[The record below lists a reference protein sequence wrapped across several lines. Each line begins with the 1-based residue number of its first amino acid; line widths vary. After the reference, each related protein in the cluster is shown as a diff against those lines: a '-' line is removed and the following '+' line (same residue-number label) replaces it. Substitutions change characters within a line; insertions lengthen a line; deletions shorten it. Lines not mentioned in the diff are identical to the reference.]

1 MRKSLFVTIAL
12 IAGALGTLLML
23 ALNQFQLYGQHEKII
38 SQTEKFIFNYSIIR
52 EQIIEDI
59 VAGNLDEL
67 EELSSSVEELHANIS
82 SILNNS
88 LIPAEYKF
96 SFLQQID
103 LPGLALLLRKVTSE
117 KANTNLL
124 QLINQETR
132 VIGEQFI
139 LFERLV
145 LGYAKQK
152 LVDFQLVVIGILALI
167 VFLVSIFMLVIYRFL
182 IKPVMSLAN
191 QSENVL
197 SGKQEKVV
205 NPHGW
210 LEVSLLSEKMNDLLE
225 DSKSCQTQVER
236 YGRIVNC
243 CQGVLQEIYENRES
257 DRLYKTVCR
266 ALLTNHDHILAWIG
280 VEDIEEKVIN
290 PVAAD
295 GSTTMSSDECQ
306 GCFASLLAEQE
317 GDDPSHKA
325 MKTGETVVM
334 KDVLA
339 DAPKGPFKN
348 TPMADGVVDSISLP
362 LYFEGEKLG
371 VLTIYIMV
379 PGGVLETEA
388 ELLGKIA
395 GILAEK
401 LHYLKLYEH
410 LELEK
415 TAKDLIGE
423 QINILTFILE
433 KTGRIISVGSYLSA
447 SLYED
452 AGLHWAGLNIADILA
467 PENDSERIV
476 LSSSLEESKR
486 YDFNAGL
493 VGFDEKFSAILQPN
507 NDFPA
512 EKETFLLVL
521 VPPQQNILIQPENFQ
536 IAYSAAIGQF
546 ASSIAHEITDVSNGI
561 INYAQMLSDELVGE
575 IERGKKESLSK
586 IIDGGEKLAAVVEP
600 LLIDQNDLDF
610 TKSIENIQKIFDDV
624 LMLVRPLYKRDG
636 ITINLDIQ
644 ATTLKYKKQH
654 LQLILLVLLNRLRD
668 TLNEQYPHKDSDKLL
683 DIMVDQ
689 LGEKTDKM
697 LMISIHYTGRE
708 QDYEESKIQKGQ
720 ITGMWLS
727 QELARNMGGEIKFS
741 ITDTQKIKLDLLLP
755 V

>member
-1 MRKSLFVTIAL
+1 MRKIFFVTVAL
-12 IAGALGTLLML
+12 ITGAFGILLML

-38 SQTEKFIFNYSIIR
+38 SQTEKFIFQYSIIR
-52 EQIIEDI
+52 EQIIEY
-59 VAGNLDEL
+59 VVTGNLDEL
-67 EELSSSVEELHANIS
+67 EELSPSVEELHANI
-82 SILNNS
+82 IRIMDNS

-103 LPGLALLLRKVTSE
+103 LSGLALLLRKATSE
-117 KANTNLL
+117 KANSNLL
-124 QLINQETR
+124 QIINQETR
-132 VIGEQFI
+132 VIGERFI

-145 LGYAKQK
+145 LGYAKQE
-152 LVDFQLVVIGILALI
+152 LVDFQLVVIGILALV
-167 VFLVSIFMLVIYRFL
+167 VFLVSILMLVMYRLL
-182 IKPVMSLAN
+182 IKPVISLAN

-197 SGKQEKVV
+197 SGKQEKIV
-205 NPHGW
+205 NPQGW
-210 LEVSLLSEKMNDLLE
+210 MEVSLLSEKMNDLLE
-225 DSKSCQTQVER
+225 NSKSCQDLVER
-236 YGRIVNC
+236 YGRFLNC
-243 CQGVLQEIYENRES
+243 CQGVLQKIDEHRER
-257 DRLYKTVCR
+257 DRFSKSVCR
-266 ALLTNHDHILAWIG
+266 ALLTNQDYILAWIG
-280 VEDIEEKVIN
+280 VEDAEERIIH

-295 GSTTMSSDECQ
+295 GSSTMSCDECQ
-306 GCFASLLAEQE
+306 ECFAALLAEQE
-317 GDDPSHKA
+317 GDDPSQKA
-325 MKTGETVVM
+325 MQTGETVVM
-334 KDVLA
+334 RNILA

-348 TPMADGVVDSISLP
+348 TPLAGGQVDSISLP
-362 LYFEGEKLG
+362 LCFEGETLG

-379 PGGVLETEA
+379 QGGMLEIEA
-388 ELLGKIA
+388 ELLGKLAIIIA
-395 GILAEK
+395 VK
-401 LHYLKLYEH
+401 LHCLKLYEY
-410 LELEK
+410 LDLEK
-415 TAKDLIGE
+415 NAKDLIGE
-423 QINILTFILE
+423 QSNVLTFILE
-433 KTGRIISVGSYLSA
+433 KTGRIVSVDSYLSA
-447 SLYED
+447 SLYRD
-452 AGLHWAGLNIADILA
+452 ASAHWVGRNITDILV

-493 VGFDEKFSAILQPN
+493 VGFDEKFSAILQPI
-507 NDFPA
+507 NDFSA

-521 VPPQQNILIQPENFQ
+521 IPPQQDILIQPENFQ

-561 INYAQMLSDELVGE
+561 INYAQMLSDELIGE
-575 IERGKKESLSK
+575 TERGKKESLSK

-600 LLIDQNDLDF
+600 LLIDQDDIDF

-644 ATTLKYKKQH
+644 AITLKYKKQH
-654 LQLILLVLLNRLRD
+654 LQLILLILFNRLRD
-668 TLNEQYPHKDSDKLL
+668 TLNEQYPHKDPDKLL

-697 LMISIHYTGRE
+697 LMISIYYTGRK

-727 QELARNMGGEIKFS
+727 QELARNMDGEIKFS

-755 V
+755 L

>member
-1 MRKSLFVTIAL
+1 LDVRKIFFVTVAL
-12 IAGALGTLLML
+12 ITGAFGILLML

-38 SQTEKFIFNYSIIR
+38 SQTEKFIFQYSIIR
-52 EQIIEDI
+52 EQIIEY
-59 VAGNLDEL
+59 VVTGNLDEL
-67 EELSSSVEELHANIS
+67 EELSPSVEELHANI
-82 SILNNS
+82 IGIMDNS

-103 LPGLALLLRKVTSE
+103 LPGLALLLRKATSE
-117 KANTNLL
+117 KANSNLL
-124 QLINQETR
+124 QIINKETR
-132 VIGEQFI
+132 VIGERFI

-152 LVDFQLVVIGILALI
+152 LVDFQLVVIGILALV
-167 VFLVSIFMLVIYRFL
+167 VFLVSILMLVMYRLL
-182 IKPVMSLAN
+182 IKPVISLAN

-197 SGKQEKVV
+197 SGKQEKIV
-205 NPHGW
+205 NPQGW
-210 LEVSLLSEKMNDLLE
+210 MEVSLLSEKMNDLLE
-225 DSKSCQTQVER
+225 NSKSSQDLVER
-236 YGRIVNC
+236 YGRILNC
-243 CQGVLQEIYENRES
+243 CQGVLQKIDEHRER
-257 DRLYKTVCR
+257 DRLCKSVCR
-266 ALLTNHDHILAWIG
+266 ALLTNQDYILAWIG
-280 VEDIEEKVIN
+280 VEDAEEKIIH

-295 GSTTMSSDECQ
+295 GSSTMSCDECQ
-306 GCFASLLAEQE
+306 ECFAALLAEQE
-317 GDDPSHKA
+317 GDDPSQKA
-325 MKTGETVVM
+325 MQTGETVVM
-334 KDVLA
+334 KNILA
-339 DAPKGPFKN
+339 DAPKGPFKK
-348 TPMADGVVDSISLP
+348 TPLADGKVDSISLP
-362 LYFEGEKLG
+362 LCFEGETLG

-379 PGGVLETEA
+379 QGG
-388 ELLGKIA
+388 
-395 GILAEK
+395 
-401 LHYLKLYEH
+401 
-410 LELEK
+410 
-415 TAKDLIGE
+415 
-423 QINILTFILE
+423 E
-433 KTGRIISVGSYLSA
+433 KTGKIVSVDSYLSA
-447 SLYED
+447 SLYRD
-452 AGLHWAGLNIADILA
+452 ASAHWVGRNITDILV

-486 YDFNAGL
+486 YDFNARL
-493 VGFDEKFSAILQPN
+493 VGFDEKFSAILQPT

-521 VPPQQNILIQPENFQ
+521 IPPQQNILIQPENFQ

-546 ASSIAHEITDVSNGI
+546 ANSIAHEITDVSNGI

-575 IERGKKESLSK
+575 TERGKKESLSK
-586 IIDGGEKLAAVVEP
+586 IIEGGEKLAAVVEP
-600 LLIDQNDLDF
+600 LLIDQNDIDF
-610 TKSIENIQKIFDDV
+610 TKSIENIQKIFDDA

-644 ATTLKYKKQH
+644 AITLKYKKQH

-668 TLNEQYPHKDSDKLL
+668 TLNEQYPHKDPDKLL

-697 LMISIHYTGRE
+697 LMISIQYTGRE

-755 V
+755 A